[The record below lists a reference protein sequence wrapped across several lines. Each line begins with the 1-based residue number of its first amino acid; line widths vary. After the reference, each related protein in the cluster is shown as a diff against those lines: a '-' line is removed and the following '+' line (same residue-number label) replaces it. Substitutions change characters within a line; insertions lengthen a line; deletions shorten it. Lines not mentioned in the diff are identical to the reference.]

1 MRTLYHFTT
10 SPFSRRTRL
19 ALMHKGLD
27 FELREARE
35 NPAYREEAG
44 RLVPFRTIP
53 VLVDDGRAMG
63 DSLAIAHWL
72 DRAYPSAPR
81 LWPDGE
87 DALDALQTA
96 ALVDTSL
103 NLIVDVGTRYFALRE
118 NPAWAAVQ
126 SEMVGRAQRALD
138 ALGERAAALRRP
150 TIAQSGWSAADIWLY
165 TFVAWLEGMPPRAKG
180 NQNVTQILSLGVTVP
195 RALSG
200 WVAFH
205 RDRSDVLS
213 LG

>member
-1 MRTLYHFTT
+1 MRTLYHFTM

-19 ALMHKGLD
+19 ALVHKGLD

-35 NPAYREEAG
+35 NPAYREEAA

-72 DRAYPSAPR
+72 DRAYPSSPR
-81 LWPDGE
+81 LWPDG
-87 DALDALQTA
+87 DDSLDAMQTA

-103 NLIVDVGTRYFALRE
+103 NLIVDVGTRYYALRE
-118 NPAWAAVQ
+118 NPAWDGVKA
-126 SEMVGRAQRALD
+126 EMIGRAQRALD
-138 ALGERAAALRRP
+138 GLGERAAALARP
-150 TIAQSGWSAADIWLY
+150 TVARSGWSAADMWLY
-165 TFVAWLEGMPPRAKG
+165 TFVAWFEGLPARAKG
-180 NQNVTQILSLGVTVP
+180 NQNVTQVLTLGVTVP
-195 RALSG
+195 SALSS
-200 WVAFH
+200 WAAQH
-205 RDRSDVLS
+205 RDRPDVRS